1 MMSIVKNKV
10 GIVSCSG
17 EEIPEGTISRIATR
31 IVLEKLRPEE
41 TVTICLPLFL
51 AGGEGERAFAR
62 VFPTITVDGCEK
74 RCAEIG
80 TKKYSG
86 RPAATIVVTDILKRY
101 PNLKLGRRD
110 ELSAEEWEFAENV
123 AEELA
128 MKVGEVLGN
137 GKELGGNGE
146 TCQKAEK

>member
-1 MMSIVKNKV
+1 MLMSIVKNKV

-31 IVLEKLRPEE
+31 LVLEKLRSEE

-51 AGGEGERAFAR
+51 AGGEGERTFAR
-62 VFPTITVDGCEK
+62 LFPTITVDGCEK

-86 RPAATIVVTDILKRY
+86 KPFATIVVTDILKKC
-101 PNLKLGRRD
+101 PKLKLKSRDKLSSD
-110 ELSAEEWEFAENV
+110 ELKFAEKV
-123 AEELA
+123 AKEVA
-128 MKVGEVLGN
+128 KKVDEALGY
-137 GKELGGNGE
+137 
-146 TCQKAEK
+146 EKT

>member
-1 MMSIVKNKV
+1 MGMAKNKV

-31 IVLEKLRPEE
+31 LVLEKLRPEE

-51 AGGEGERAFAR
+51 AGGEDERAFAR

-74 RCAEIG
+74 KCAEIG

-86 RPAATIVVTDILKRY
+86 KPTATIVVTDILRKY
-101 PNLKLGRRD
+101 PEIKLKSRD
-110 ELSAEEWEFAENV
+110 ELSEEEWIFAEKV
-123 AEELA
+123 AEEIA
-128 MKVGEVLGN
+128 ERVDEVLGWKR
-137 GKELGGNGE
+137 GSKGS
-146 TCQKAEK
+146 